1 MINSRL
7 VGGKK
12 SKQPIFLSIY
22 RNWMLTLW
30 VQCHDFN
37 IMTPLCFCLHR
48 GVIHIFMEQ
57 SQAPALSWHYS
68 ASQLGQLTQKISCRE
83 LLCKAVYAQKEYI
96 KDKFQIFTA
105 EKVQY
110 SLTTDVEKNPRY
122 RKTPSKDI
130 TGLKIKLGRKLA
142 HDQSPEDCFEAWCK
156 IHCFSIIQDQSEYS
170 FVDIV
175 LIDILIDLL
184 NANIVLIVK
193 AHVVTSSLEHL
204 PLAIWSSV
212 GDLLSNKL
220 PLGCRFAKAQYI
232 LISVSKL
239 CNTIIRLGVKQ
250 GNFSAL
256 YKVLN
261 NNFVKFWLQY
271 IIC

>member
-1 MINSRL
+1 MPRFQYHDTL
-7 VGGKK
+7 VL
-12 SKQPIFLSIY
+12 LSPQRSHTHLY
-22 RNWMLTLW
+22 GAVPGSSSVLTLQCLTARAADTEDKLQRAT
-30 VQCHDFN
+30 VQSSVCPEGIHKGQISDFY
-37 IMTPLCFCLHR
+37 CWESS
-48 GVIHIFMEQ
+48 IF
-57 SQAPALSWHYS
+57 
-68 ASQLGQLTQKISCRE
+68 INNRCR
-83 LLCKAVYAQKEYI
+83 
-96 KDKFQIFTA
+96 
-105 EKVQY
+105 
-110 SLTTDVEKNPRY
+110 KNPRY

-220 PLGCRFAKAQYI
+220 PLGRRFAKAQYI